1 MKIVTNKEKNN
12 MLVDICKGCRKKDEF
27 CKCLTG
33 NILNVYSSDIY
44 VKKALRI
51 IIQEGV
57 VADLS
62 GNEIVS
68 NINNYIKDNLVL
80 EAKKNLI
87 SNDYKFVYKYKSK

>member
-1 MKIVTNKEKNN
+1 MKIVKKNKDN

-68 NINNYIKDNLVL
+68 NINTYIKENLVL
-80 EAKKNLI
+80 EAKRNLL
-87 SNDYKFVYKYKSK
+87 SNDYRFIYKSKSK